1 MNRTYLIIALQL
13 FAIFSI
19 YGKQQSN
26 TQFTMQPTES
36 LSVKQLLEKLQLP
49 EDLQKELQQ
58 STNKETQGALLLSYF
73 RSRKNIHHPINR
85 EDRLKSLGITASKAD
100 IEMSD
105 DALKH
110 IFIGQPAYP
119 RFFCGDDINWD
130 SRPVPDNEW
139 VWQLNR
145 MYFWNAMGRVY
156 WHTGDEKYAKAWGEQ
171 LIDWVQKN
179 PNDKEHIYAWRSIET
194 GIRGNSWCELYQRFI
209 DSPSFTSE
217 VLIHFL
223 ISLHDHA
230 TFLMTKYTTNS
241 NWALMEAEGMA
252 FISILFPEFKES
264 IAWRNEAYRRFNIEI
279 DKQVYP
285 DGHQRE
291 LAIGYHIGCINWFM
305 KTYELAK
312 MNGMDDAF
320 APTYVQKIEKMC
332 EVPMKLCHPDGTG
345 VQFGDAWTG
354 TPGQYNKQ
362 FMTWSKLFN
371 RDDFLYIATGGA
383 EGKAPNETAFALP
396 ESGLYSMRSSWKSD
410 AIFLALKCGKD
421 GGAHSQPDN
430 GTFGLYAGGKI
441 LMPDAG
447 SYIYSGDPEGRAWF
461 RQTKVHQTLTLN
473 DRNSTYNP
481 ALLKW
486 KSDKDQDLL
495 IVENKSYEDLTH
507 RRSVMFIEKR
517 YFVIIDE
524 AYGTATGDIGL
535 HFQLAPGEPI
545 VNKEKFSIQTNYP
558 DDWNL
563 FLQTHRSDGAME
575 LQDEE
580 GWVSHQYT
588 VKEPRPAFCFHVSK
602 SDTEKVVRY
611 VTLLLPYNG
620 VKPDISVRLLH
631 ESTTNPVSN
640 VQLEI
645 IENGQKKRI
654 AYTL

>member
-36 LSVKQLLEKLQLP
+36 LSVKHLLEKLQLP

-58 STNKETQGALLLSYF
+58 STNKETQGALLLNYF

-575 LQDEE
+575 LKDEE